1 MYWGRLLNPLDESVL
16 IQRLKLGD
24 RRAAELLVEAHYE
37 RVYAVLFSF
46 CKNKQVAEDL
56 TQDTFVKMWK
66 SMHRFH
72 GLSRFSTWLYRIAYN
87 TFVDWQRKQ
96 PQLSPL
102 DDCYE
107 KASDDKHFE
116 NATETLLHHV
126 RKLPEKQREV
136 ILLHYQH
143 DFTHG
148 EIAKILDIPKGT
160 VKSRLNTALQ
170 HLRQS
175 AIVKG
180 LREWKRLN
188 TSYLML

>member
-1 MYWGRLLNPLDESVL
+1 MNPLDESFL

-24 RRAAELLVEAHYE
+24 RRAAELLVEAFYE

-96 PQLSPL
+96 PQLSTL

-107 KASDDKHFE
+107 KTSDDKQFDYV
-116 NATETLLHHV
+116 TEKLLHHV
-126 RKLPEKQREV
+126 RRLPEKQRD
-136 ILLHYQH
+136 IIILHYQH
-143 DFTHG
+143 DFTYG

-160 VKSRLNTALQ
+160 VKSRLNAALQ

-175 AIVKG
+175 AIVKE
-180 LREWKRLN
+180 LRE
-188 TSYLML
+188 